1 MPYGQRGRHTPA
13 EQQRRERLRLEA
25 AGRFARGDIYEAF
38 LTLACAIIC
47 WRRLR
52 NLSLCQDLLAPAA
65 FAAFLRCRPLV
76 ADLAA
81 HRIGDI
87 LEPGGYHDHRSD
99 DFGQLDMGGPD
110 RGCVAGHPQVQGCV
124 NRRVQVYGNSRHV

>member
-25 AGRFARGDIYEAF
+25 AGRFARGDIHEAF

-52 NLSLCQDLLAPAA
+52 NLSLV
-65 FAAFLRCRPLV
+65 RT
-76 ADLAA
+76 
-81 HRIGDI
+81 
-87 LEPGGYHDHRSD
+87 S
-99 DFGQLDMGGPD
+99 
-110 RGCVAGHPQVQGCV
+110 
-124 NRRVQVYGNSRHV
+124 